1 MSTEN
6 TYDVV
11 IIGGASAGLSA
22 ALQLGRLHVRTL
34 VLDSGSPRNRFA
46 GHMHGYLGRDHTS
59 PLDLVADGRREL
71 DRYGVDRR
79 DARVTQVAGEA
90 DDFTV
95 TTEAGDEFSARRVLL
110 ASGATDTIS
119 GPDELTNLWGRG
131 VHHCPFCDGWEYTG
145 RRVGVRL
152 DAPEA
157 VHQAKM
163 LHRITPNLVVFAA
176 DPTQEVHESLDAAG
190 IELVDDTIIGVST
203 DPGGVLAG
211 VTLASGGTRE
221 LDALFIRPD
230 SRPNDA
236 SVVGLGAARAEL
248 FGAEWI
254 TIDAFGQTSV
264 PGLYAAGNV
273 VNPMLSVPIATAAGA
288 QAGYAIVASFL

>member
-71 DRYGVDRR
+71 ERYGVDRR
-79 DARVTQVAGEA
+79 DARATQVAGTA

-163 LHRITPNLVVFAA
+163 LHRIAPNLVVFAA

-190 IELVDDTIIGVST
+190 IEVVDDTIIGAST

-211 VTLASGGTRE
+211 VTLAYGGTRE

-254 TIDAFGQTSV
+254 TVDAFGQTSV

-273 VNPMLSVPIATAAGA
+273 VNPMLSVPLATAAGA
-288 QAGYAIVASFL
+288 QAGYAIVASLL